1 MTLLKNAGA
10 SLPPRIQSLTCAPQ
24 YLLREVT
31 DTAPHAPRSAAPQL
45 VAGVLEPGAD
55 WQPPTVME
63 VCQLIA
69 SQVGGFVW

>member
-10 SLPPRIQSLTCAPQ
+10 SLPPSIQSLTCAPQ
-24 YLLREVT
+24 YLLCEVT
-31 DTAPHAPRSAAPQL
+31 DTAPQL